1 MSPLALG
8 LVLAAAVFHALW
20 NRLLHV
26 TGDRAATMAVANL
39 TAGVL
44 LLPATILAPPHGVLL
59 LIGLSALAETVYALL
74 LSAAY
79 RRGDLSVAYPLG
91 RGTAPLL
98 VTLGGWLVLSQ
109 QPGLLAIAGAVALA
123 SGMALIASAGRRAG
137 QGAAVGFA
145 LLVGVAIASYS
156 VIDARAVSTVS
167 APGYI
172 GAVFLLT
179 GVLLVCWLRADRAR
193 LRSAAGPGVRVA
205 VGTAAAYLLVLLAF
219 QHARAGRVAT
229 IREVSVLLGIWLS
242 GERPGRR
249 VWIGAACIVT
259 GIVLAAV

>member
-1 MSPLALG
+1 MSPVALG

-26 TGDRAATMAVANL
+26 TDDRVATMAVANL
-39 TAGVL
+39 TAGLL

-59 LIGLSALAETVYALL
+59 LIALSALAEAVYALL

-79 RRGDLSVAYPLG
+79 RRGALSVAYPLG

-109 QPGLLAIAGAVALA
+109 QPGPLAIAGAVALA
-123 SGMALIASAGRRAG
+123 AGMTLVASAGRQAG
-137 QGAAVGFA
+137 QSAAVGFA

-156 VIDARAVSTVS
+156 VIDARAVSQVS

-172 GAVFLLT
+172 GSVFLLT
-179 GVLLVCWLRADRAR
+179 GVLLTVWLRGDRTR
-193 LRSAAGPGVRVA
+193 LQKGVGPGVRVA

-219 QHARAGRVAT
+219 QRANAGRVAT
-229 IREVSVLLGIWLS
+229 MREVSVLLGIWLS
-242 GERPGRR
+242 GEQPRRR
-249 VWIGAACIVT
+249 VWVGAACIVA
-259 GIVLAAV
+259 GVVLAAV

>member
-8 LVLAAAVFHALW
+8 LVLTAAVFHALW

-44 LLPATILAPPHGVLL
+44 LLPAIVLSPPHGVLP
-59 LIGLSALAETVYALL
+59 LIGLSALAEATYALL

-79 RRGDLSVAYPLG
+79 RRGALSVAYPLG

-98 VTLGGWLVLSQ
+98 VTLGGALVLSQ
-109 QPGLLAIAGAVALA
+109 IPGILAIAGAVALA
-123 SGMALIASAGRRAG
+123 CGMALVASAGRKAG
-137 QGAAVGFA
+137 QSAAVGFA

-156 VIDARAVSTVS
+156 VIDARAVSHVS

-179 GVLLVCWLRADRAR
+179 GILLVFWLRGNRVR
-193 LRSAAGPGVRVA
+193 LRNAAGPGVRVA
-205 VGTAAAYLLVLLAF
+205 FGTAAAYLLVLLAF
-219 QHARAGRVAT
+219 QRANAGRVAT
-229 IREVSVLLGIWLS
+229 MREVSVLIGIWLS
-242 GERPGRR
+242 GEKPGRR
-249 VWIGAACIVT
+249 VWFGAACIVA
-259 GIVLAAV
+259 GVVLAAV

>member
-1 MSPLALG
+1 VSPLALG
-8 LVLAAAVFHALW
+8 LVLAAALFHALW

-26 TGDRAATMAVANL
+26 TGDRVATMAVANF

-44 LLPATILAPPHGVLL
+44 LVPATILAPPRGVLS
-59 LIGLSALAETVYALL
+59 LIALSALAESIYALL

-79 RRGDLSVAYPLG
+79 RRGGLSVAYPLG

-109 QPGLLAIAGAVALA
+109 QPGPLAIAGAVSLA
-123 SGMALIASAGRRAG
+123 SGMALVAGAGHKAG
-137 QGAAVGFA
+137 QGTAVGFA
-145 LLVGVAIASYS
+145 LLVGCAIASYS
-156 VIDARAVSTVS
+156 VVDARAVSRVS

-179 GVLLVCWLRADRAR
+179 GILLVCWLRGDRAR
-193 LRSAAGPGVRVA
+193 LRNAAGPGVKVA
-205 VGTAAAYLLVLLAF
+205 FGSAAAYLLVLLAF
-219 QHARAGRVAT
+219 QHANAGRVAT
-229 IREVSVLLGIWLS
+229 IREVSVLIGIWLS
-242 GERPGRR
+242 GERPGRL
-249 VWIGAACIVT
+249 VWAGAVCIVA